1 VLFNSF
7 LFIFGFLPLALLL
20 TYAAGRIGWLAKAV
34 LTLLSLGFYAMWR
47 PIHLPLLL
55 GSILVNFFVGDRIQ
69 SALAAGRGRAVRVW
83 LILGLAADLSFLG
96 WFKYA
101 NFVADNVSA
110 LTGSVS
116 DLPKIALPLG
126 ISFFTFQKI
135 AYLIDSARGDAKKMT
150 LLDFATFASF
160 FPQLIAGPIVHYK
173 EVVPQLQSRRFGKL
187 IWRNLMVGLVM
198 FAIGLFKK
206 TVIADTLSSY
216 AAPMFEAGKHGP
228 FTLVSGWTAA
238 ITFTFQLY
246 FDFSG
251 YSDMAIGLGRMLGVK
266 LPLNFHSPLRAS
278 NIADYWR
285 RWHMTLQRFIVAY
298 IFQPLSLPLNRWA
311 AERGLTG
318 WSAFAVGVSIPAF
331 VTFVAV
337 GIWHGAGW
345 TFVLFGVMHALYIC
359 ANEAWEEWKKRN
371 RRKLRKAGKPAP
383 VIGPARMVFFHALTL
398 VGVIYA
404 NVMFHSG
411 YLGGTVGD
419 AVTAWRGMTG
429 LNGLGLAGLGETFTW
444 GLIASLAISIV
455 LVFLMP
461 NTQQIMGRFGP
472 AFNWPEWRKT
482 AIAPVRWTWKPNLAG
497 LAFAGVTLFAAIMF
511 IQRGKAIFLY
521 FNF

>member
-1 VLFNSF
+1 MLFNSF
-7 LFIFGFLPLALLL
+7 LFIFGFLPLTLLL
-20 TYAAGRIGWLAKAV
+20 FYATGRWAGRLAKVV

-55 GSILVNFFVGDRIQ
+55 GSIVVNYFVGDRIQ
-69 SALAAGRGRAVRVW
+69 SARAAGRERTMRVW
-83 LILGLAADLSFLG
+83 LILGLCADLSFLG

-101 NFVADNVSA
+101 NFVADNISA
-110 LTGSVS
+110 VTGSPVG
-116 DLPKIALPLG
+116 LAKIALPLG
-126 ISFFTFQKI
+126 ISFFTFQKM
-135 AYLIDSARGDAKKMT
+135 AYLIDSSRGEAKKMSF
-150 LLDFATFASF
+150 LDFSVFAAF
-160 FPQLIAGPIVHYK
+160 FPQLIAGPIVHFR
-173 EVVPQLQSRRFGKL
+173 EVVPQLQTRRFGRL
-187 IWRNLMVGLVM
+187 IPRNLMVGLVM

-216 AAPMFEAGKHGP
+216 ANPLFASGAQGHPYTMA
-228 FTLVSGWTAA
+228 SGWLAA

-311 AERGLTG
+311 AMRGLRD
-318 WSAFAVGVSIPAF
+318 WPAFAVGVGVPSFA
-331 VTFVAV
+331 TFVAV

-345 TFVLFGVMHALYIC
+345 TFVLFGVMHAIYIC
-359 ANEAWEEWKKRN
+359 TNEAWGEWRKRRRRQLKK
-371 RRKLRKAGKPAP
+371 LGKTLAES
-383 VIGPARMVFFHALTL
+383 GPARMLFFHAITL
-398 VGVIYA
+398 IAVIYA
-404 NVMFHSG
+404 NVMFKAR
-411 YLGGTVGD
+411 TVGD
-419 AVTAWRGMTG
+419 AVTVWKGMTA
-429 LNGLGLAGLGETFTW
+429 LNGLGLDTIGTTLDWGLG
-444 GLIASLAISIV
+444 ASLLVSIF

-461 NTQQIMGRFGP
+461 NTQQIMGRFDP
-472 AFNWPEWRKT
+472 AYNWKEWRSV
-482 AIAPVRWTWKPNLAG
+482 ARSPIRWTWKPNAAG
-497 LAFAGVTLFAAIMF
+497 LIFAGVTLFLAIMF